1 MINFFRFSDNLHE
14 ICIRD
19 LSIYYSFK
27 MPVAY
32 RINGELKIRKYISKR
47 HFEIIVAG
55 HEHVTVEKDVFDFN
69 LRYIFKST
77 IYNLAEDFTKERMGI
92 PQKDKHE
99 PIYIGKMQAV
109 NLDKLEQH

>member
-14 ICIRD
+14 VCIRD

-32 RINGELKIRKYISKR
+32 RINGDLKIRQHMSKR
-47 HFEIIVAG
+47 HFEIIIAG
-55 HEHVTVEKDVFDFN
+55 REQYVTVERDIFDFN
-69 LRYIFKST
+69 LKHIFKST

-92 PQKDKHE
+92 PQKDKHK
-99 PIYIGKMQAV
+99 PIYIGELKC
-109 NLDKLEQH
+109 